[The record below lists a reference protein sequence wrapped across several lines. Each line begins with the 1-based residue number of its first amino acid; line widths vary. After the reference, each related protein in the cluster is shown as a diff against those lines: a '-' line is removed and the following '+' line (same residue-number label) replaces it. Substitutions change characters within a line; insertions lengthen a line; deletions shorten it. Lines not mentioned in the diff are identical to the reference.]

1 MSLQGPFLFKQPQR
15 PTLILPKGVICD
27 ALGTSHQSLPLNHSA
42 TSEYHHIED
51 QASSP
56 GTFEGLIQSMSKPQC
71 VSAAGVFGQI
81 DLFLD
86 PLNSRLLS
94 NSEDV
99 ENKAFDVSELIQK
112 IVLNAD
118 HGLDTWRP
126 EC

>member
-1 MSLQGPFLFKQPQR
+1 
-15 PTLILPKGVICD
+15 
-27 ALGTSHQSLPLNHSA
+27 
-42 TSEYHHIED
+42 
-51 QASSP
+51 
-56 GTFEGLIQSMSKPQC
+56 MSKPQC